1 LAGKDYVGPEVDIW
15 SLGVLLYFM
24 ASGKRP
30 FDDPSAFET
39 LRKIKKS
46 KKKKLKTA
54 SPPCQDLIHQ
64 MLRVDPIKRIS
75 MIDIGKHT
83 FFVVKRRGTTTT
95 TGVTGQKAGE
105 EEGSTSSS
113 ARDSEGPL
121 STRRL
126 RSKRKSRE
134 HSLYTIYE

>member
-1 LAGKDYVGPEVDIW
+1 VDIW

-24 ASGKRP
+24 ASGERP

-75 MIDIGKHT
+75 MIDIGKHP
-83 FFVVKRRGTTTT
+83 FFAVKRRGTTTT
-95 TGVTGQKAGE
+95 TTGVTGQRAGE
-105 EEGSTSSS
+105 EERSTTSS

-121 STRRL
+121 SGRQL